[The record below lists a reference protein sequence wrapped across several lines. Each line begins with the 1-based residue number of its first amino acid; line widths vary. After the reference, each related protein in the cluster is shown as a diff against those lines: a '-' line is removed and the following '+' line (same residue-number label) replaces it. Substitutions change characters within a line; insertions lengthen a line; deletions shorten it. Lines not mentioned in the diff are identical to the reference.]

1 MEVTMEPIGIV
12 RTEARSVP
20 NHWTV
25 SNVEGTL
32 VIDENYRDGLTGIEP
47 GNRIV
52 VIFHFHK
59 SRPFSRQD
67 LTQHPRGN
75 LSRAKRGVFDIC
87 SPVRPNPIG
96 MSAVKLVEVSGNRLR
111 VRDIDVLDG
120 TPLVDIKPYVKRF
133 DAFDVSRC
141 GWLDANRSKR
151 TTDDGRFAGREENG
165 K

>member
-1 MEVTMEPIGIV
+1 MEVTMKPIGIV

-32 VIDENYRDGLTGIEP
+32 IIDENYREGLTGIEP

-59 SRPFSRQD
+59 SRPFSPQD

-96 MSAVKLVEVSGNRLR
+96 MSILTVTGINETIISVKGL
-111 VRDIDVLDG
+111 DMLDG
-120 TPLVDIKPYVKRF
+120 TPILDIKPF
-133 DAFDVSRC
+133 
-141 GWLDANRSKR
+141 R
-151 TTDDGRFAGREENG
+151 T
-165 K
+165 